1 MYHTLGLKILG
12 RDENLSTFANTVLN
26 HVSKEPGLVT
36 VQKLT
41 REYMTKVEL
50 NLYNCLRQSATRKK
64 FPTLS
69 FISLLVQPPFSTH
82 LSKNCTFTNFK
93 KCDKIYLKLIDTKI
107 NYNSSQLT
115 ASEGHSDIYAIGV
128 LSELRERASPNP

>member
-1 MYHTLGLKILG
+1 M
-12 RDENLSTFANTVLN
+12 S
-26 HVSKEPGLVT
+26 
-36 VQKLT
+36 
-41 REYMTKVEL
+41 
-50 NLYNCLRQSATRKK
+50 
-64 FPTLS
+64 LS
-69 FISLLVQPPFSTH
+69 FISSLVHPPFANH

-107 NYNSSQLT
+107 NYNSSQLA